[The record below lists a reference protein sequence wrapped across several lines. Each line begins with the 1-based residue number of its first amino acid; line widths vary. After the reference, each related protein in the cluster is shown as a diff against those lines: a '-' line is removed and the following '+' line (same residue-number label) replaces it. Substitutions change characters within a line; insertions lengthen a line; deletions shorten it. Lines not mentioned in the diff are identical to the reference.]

1 MTPSIFH
8 QLLGYLVA
16 AGVVIFATVVR
27 GILDP
32 FLDESSAL
40 VTYIFAIVIA
50 AWYGGLGPGL
60 FAMVLGLA
68 SAAYFFL
75 TPRGSIQVHQLPS
88 QVGVILYLFVGLSS
102 AILSEL
108 MRRERRRARNSAA
121 ELLLK
126 QSRLEHEIL
135 ERRIA
140 QDAHVRLLHRIN
152 ELQEDDRR
160 RISRELHDQC
170 GQFVTGIRLGLKF
183 LAESRPQDQ
192 DVASQ
197 CLRLQDLLDQIAK
210 EIHDIALELR
220 PPSLD
225 ELGLITALESYLRN
239 WSNYSGIAVDHSFR
253 GMDGARLKPEVE
265 TALYRVIQESLTN
278 VAKHAGAKQVSV
290 IIERTADQVTAIVE
304 DQGAGFNTEE
314 QLASGPARQRLGLL
328 GMRERMSAV
337 GGTLN
342 VESSLGAGSTV
353 YAKAPL

>member
-1 MTPSIFH
+1 MHESFLK
-8 QLLGYLVA
+8 QVLNYFVA

-27 GILDP
+27 GLLDP
-32 FLDESSAL
+32 LLDESSAL

-50 AWYGGLGPGL
+50 AWYGGLGPAL
-60 FAMVLGLA
+60 FAMVFGLA

-75 TPRGSIQVHQLPS
+75 APRGSIQVHQLPS
-88 QVGVILYLFVGLSS
+88 QVAVILYLFVGLSS

-108 MRRERRRARNSAA
+108 MRRERRRAKNSAA

-126 QSRLEHEIL
+126 QNRLEHEIL
-135 ERRIA
+135 ERRLA
-140 QDAHVRLLHRIN
+140 QDAYVRLLHRIN

-192 DVASQ
+192 DIAGH
-197 CLRLQDLLDQIAK
+197 CLRLQHLLDQIAK

-225 ELGLITALESYLRN
+225 ELGLATALESYLRS
-239 WSNYSGIAVDHSFR
+239 WSNYSGISVDHAFR
-253 GMDGARLKPEVE
+253 GMDGVRLKPEVE
-265 TALYRVIQESLTN
+265 TALYRIIQESLTN
-278 VAKHAGAKQVSV
+278 VAKHASVKQVSV
-290 IIERTADQVTAIVE
+290 IVERNSDQVTAIVE
-304 DQGAGFNTEE
+304 DRGAGFNAEE
-314 QLASGPARQRLGLL
+314 QLASAPTRQRLGLL
-328 GMRERMSAV
+328 GMQERMSAV
-337 GGTLN
+337 GGTLF
-342 VESSLGAGSTV
+342 VESSPGGGTTV